1 MEDIVKIIKSPEE
14 SGLLIKGID
23 ETIKNEANDLKGGF
37 QRY

>member
-1 MEDIVKIIKSPEE
+1 MEDIVKIIKSPE

-23 ETIKNEANDLKGGF
+23 ETIKNEAKDLKDGF